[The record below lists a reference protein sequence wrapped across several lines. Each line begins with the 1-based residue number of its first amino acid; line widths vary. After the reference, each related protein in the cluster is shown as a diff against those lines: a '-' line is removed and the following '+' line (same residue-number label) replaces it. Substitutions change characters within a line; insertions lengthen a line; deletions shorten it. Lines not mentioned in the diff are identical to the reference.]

1 MRVARRHAERELDDG
16 SLIRV
21 AVARDG
27 DRLRVDFTGSA
38 PTHPR
43 NFNAPLAVTTAATLY
58 ALRLLVDEPVPMNE
72 GLLRAVDLVVPSG
85 MLNPAFDADP
95 TRCPPVVAGNVET
108 SQSVVAVLVDAL
120 ELAAESQSTMNNILF
135 GDATFGVYETLGGG
149 AGAGPRRDGA
159 SAVHTHMSNTRLT
172 DIEVLERRAPV
183 VVRTLEVRRG
193 SGGAGAS
200 RGGDGLVRGYEFL
213 APVSLSHFAS
223 RRRHAPRGVLGGGDG
238 LVGCAKALLSG
249 ELREFDAGVLSLELD
264 AGDTFTVFTPGG
276 GGYGAP

>member
-1 MRVARRHAERELDDG
+1 
-16 SLIRV
+16 
-21 AVARDG
+21 
-27 DRLRVDFTGSA
+27 
-38 PTHPR
+38 
-43 NFNAPLAVTTAATLY
+43 
-58 ALRLLVDEPVPMNE
+58 
-72 GLLRAVDLVVPSG
+72 
-85 MLNPAFDADP
+85 
-95 TRCPPVVAGNVET
+95 
-108 SQSVVAVLVDAL
+108 
-120 ELAAESQSTMNNILF
+120 
-135 GDATFGVYETLGGG
+135 
-149 AGAGPRRDGA
+149 
-159 SAVHTHMSNTRLT
+159 MSNTRLT

-200 RGGDGLVRGYEFL
+200 RGGDGLMRGYEFL